1 MKKVNTKI
9 AFLGILSILTFGTTA
24 TSCSKNDDNDEYE
37 QPVQGS
43 IDTAVG
49 TYKGKLYTTPS
60 NPNDTYEWYSAI
72 VIVTKEGSNKLKVTT
87 KSGEEYSYVTPKTFT
102 VETGAFFGENT
113 QDIVSLTGSLE
124 GIFHYY
130 GSNKNISVTTD
141 EQSETDVHF
150 RFEGVKQ

>member
-1 MKKVNTKI
+1 MKNVNTKF
-9 AFLGILSILTFGTTA
+9 ALLALASLLTLGTLT
-24 TSCSKNDDNDEYE
+24 TSCSNDDDNASE
-37 QPVQGS
+37 QPAQGT
-43 IDTAVG
+43 IDAAVG
-49 TYKGKLYTTPS
+49 TYKGKLSTFGS
-60 NPNDTYEWYSAI
+60 SGSYEWYDAI
-72 VIVTKEGSNKLKVTT
+72 VIVTKEGSNKLKVTP

-130 GSNKNISVTTD
+130 GSNKNISVITD
-141 EQSETDVHF
+141 VQSATDVHF